1 MIDDNVNLISMVE
14 DYFEDNQKIEIVG
27 KAYDGIEGLEL
38 IKNEDI
44 KYDLVILDLIM
55 PKKDGLSVLKE
66 LNKED
71 IHPNVIVATSY
82 NAPDTIRKVSE
93 YGVTYYILKPF
104 DLFDLED
111 RILDTFNTLEKKSLN
126 LFNNNLQQS
135 ISRILHELGMPSHIK
150 GYQYIR
156 TAITMVYD
164 NPEIVGA
171 IIYLVIINKDSDNND
186 NRNDKNNDVV
196 EDNKDNK
203 EDSAISYVACDGNTA
218 LLNVRNSV
226 TGDIIDGLSCYQE
239 VKIEEELEGND
250 ACDKWYKISYKK
262 RDNNYTGYACGTY
275 IKKSNVK
282 ESTMSKV
289 KEIIDKANE
298 YYEKTMVMPY
308 CGNTTDVKDITF
320 KNDDGSTF
328 TGEYVKSEYKNID
341 EIKSYLA
348 SFASSSLFKTDLK
361 LSDINN
367 PKQYDDYYEI
377 DGNLYCRNYSGKGW
391 KSNYTGNYN
400 IEITSSSD
408 NKYLVNISYEYL
420 NDDSKCELKDLSKCS
435 NNNFKYDIGKIVIEN
450 DIITKMDFHG

>member
-1 MIDDNVNLISMVE
+1 MND
-14 DYFEDNQKIEIVG
+14 IE
-27 KAYDGIEGLEL
+27 KQIEGVNDEEGVDM
-38 IKNEDI
+38 NR
-44 KYDLVILDLIM
+44 
-55 PKKDGLSVLKE
+55 
-66 LNKED
+66 LN
-71 IHPNVIVATSY
+71 S
-82 NAPDTIRKVSE
+82 
-93 YGVTYYILKPF
+93 
-104 DLFDLED
+104 
-111 RILDTFNTLEKKSLN
+111 
-126 LFNNNLQQS
+126 NNNDKKKIIMYVVGGFIAL
-135 ISRILHELGMPSHIK
+135 LL
-150 GYQYIR
+150 
-156 TAITMVYD
+156 
-164 NPEIVGA
+164 VGA

-282 ESTMSKV
+282 ESTISKV
-289 KEIIDKANE
+289 KEIIAKANE

-348 SFASSSLFKTDLK
+348 TFASSSLFKTDLK

-420 NDDSKCELKDLSKCS
+420 NDDSFANLLIVALLFLKSTFDAPNINSFITTLLITS
-435 NNNFKYDIGKIVIEN
+435 FFVIMSLYSFIFPASAVTL
-450 DIITKMDFHG
+450 IITSFSPVFSSDILNSTVALLSLALISKSMFFPVVS

>member
-1 MIDDNVNLISMVE
+1 MND
-14 DYFEDNQKIEIVG
+14 IE
-27 KAYDGIEGLEL
+27 KQIEGVNDEEGVDM
-38 IKNEDI
+38 NR
-44 KYDLVILDLIM
+44 
-55 PKKDGLSVLKE
+55 
-66 LNKED
+66 LN
-71 IHPNVIVATSY
+71 S
-82 NAPDTIRKVSE
+82 
-93 YGVTYYILKPF
+93 
-104 DLFDLED
+104 
-111 RILDTFNTLEKKSLN
+111 
-126 LFNNNLQQS
+126 NNNDKKKIIMYVAGGFIAL
-135 ISRILHELGMPSHIK
+135 LL
-150 GYQYIR
+150 
-156 TAITMVYD
+156 
-164 NPEIVGA
+164 VGA

-262 RDNNYTGYACGTY
+262 RDNNYT
-275 IKKSNVK
+275 
-282 ESTMSKV
+282 
-289 KEIIDKANE
+289 
-298 YYEKTMVMPY
+298 
-308 CGNTTDVKDITF
+308 
-320 KNDDGSTF
+320 F

-348 SFASSSLFKTDLK
+348 TFASSSLFKTDLK

-450 DIITKMDFHG
+450 DIITKMDFHK

>member
-1 MIDDNVNLISMVE
+1 MND
-14 DYFEDNQKIEIVG
+14 IE
-27 KAYDGIEGLEL
+27 KQIEGVNDE
-38 IKNEDI
+38 EDVNM
-44 KYDLVILDLIM
+44 DR
-55 PKKDGLSVLKE
+55 
-66 LNKED
+66 LN
-71 IHPNVIVATSY
+71 S
-82 NAPDTIRKVSE
+82 
-93 YGVTYYILKPF
+93 
-104 DLFDLED
+104 
-111 RILDTFNTLEKKSLN
+111 
-126 LFNNNLQQS
+126 NNNDKKKIIMYVVGGFIAL
-135 ISRILHELGMPSHIK
+135 LL
-150 GYQYIR
+150 
-156 TAITMVYD
+156 
-164 NPEIVGA
+164 VGA

-250 ACDKWYKISYKK
+250 AC
-262 RDNNYTGYACGTY
+262 GTY

-282 ESTMSKV
+282 ESTISKV

-320 KNDDGSTF
+320 NNDDGSTF

-341 EIKSYLA
+341 EIKSYL
-348 SFASSSLFKTDLK
+348 STFASSSLFKTDLK

-367 PKQYDDYYEI
+367 PKQYDNYYEI
-377 DGNLYCRNYSGKGW
+377 DGNLYCRNYSGKMIYPLIVYD
-391 KSNYTGNYN
+391 SDGNYN

-450 DIITKMDFHG
+450 DIITKMDFHR

>member
-1 MIDDNVNLISMVE
+1 MMND
-14 DYFEDNQKIEIVG
+14 IE
-27 KAYDGIEGLEL
+27 KQIEGVNDE
-38 IKNEDI
+38 E
-44 KYDLVILDLIM
+44 
-55 PKKDGLSVLKE
+55 
-66 LNKED
+66 
-71 IHPNVIVATSY
+71 
-82 NAPDTIRKVSE
+82 
-93 YGVTYYILKPF
+93 GVDMNRL
-104 DLFDLED
+104 
-111 RILDTFNTLEKKSLN
+111 
-126 LFNNNLQQS
+126 NNNNNDKKKIIMYVVGGFIAL
-135 ISRILHELGMPSHIK
+135 LL
-150 GYQYIR
+150 
-156 TAITMVYD
+156 
-164 NPEIVGA
+164 VGA

-203 EDSAISYVACDGNTA
+203 EDSAISYVVCDGNTA

-282 ESTMSKV
+282 ESTISKV

-450 DIITKMDFHG
+450 DIITKMDFHE

>member
-1 MIDDNVNLISMVE
+1 MND
-14 DYFEDNQKIEIVG
+14 IE
-27 KAYDGIEGLEL
+27 KQIEGVNDE
-38 IKNEDI
+38 EDVNM
-44 KYDLVILDLIM
+44 DR
-55 PKKDGLSVLKE
+55 
-66 LNKED
+66 LN
-71 IHPNVIVATSY
+71 S
-82 NAPDTIRKVSE
+82 
-93 YGVTYYILKPF
+93 
-104 DLFDLED
+104 
-111 RILDTFNTLEKKSLN
+111 
-126 LFNNNLQQS
+126 NNNDKKKIIMYVAGGFIAL
-135 ISRILHELGMPSHIK
+135 LL
-150 GYQYIR
+150 
-156 TAITMVYD
+156 
-164 NPEIVGA
+164 VGA
-171 IIYLVIINKDSDNND
+171 IIYLVIINKDSDNN
-186 NRNDKNNDVV
+186 NNNDKNNDVV

-282 ESTMSKV
+282 ESTISKV

-341 EIKSYLA
+341 EIKSYL
-348 SFASSSLFKTDLK
+348 STFASSSLFKTDLK

-367 PKQYDDYYEI
+367 PKQYDNYY
-377 DGNLYCRNYSGKGW
+377 D
-391 KSNYTGNYN
+391 

>member
-1 MIDDNVNLISMVE
+1 MND
-14 DYFEDNQKIEIVG
+14 IE
-27 KAYDGIEGLEL
+27 KQIEGVNDE
-38 IKNEDI
+38 E
-44 KYDLVILDLIM
+44 
-55 PKKDGLSVLKE
+55 SVDMNR
-66 LNKED
+66 LN
-71 IHPNVIVATSY
+71 S
-82 NAPDTIRKVSE
+82 
-93 YGVTYYILKPF
+93 
-104 DLFDLED
+104 
-111 RILDTFNTLEKKSLN
+111 
-126 LFNNNLQQS
+126 NNNDKK
-135 ISRILHELGMPSHIK
+135 RIIMYVVGGFIALLL
-150 GYQYIR
+150 
-156 TAITMVYD
+156 
-164 NPEIVGA
+164 VGA

-282 ESTMSKV
+282 ESTISKV

-348 SFASSSLFKTDLK
+348 TFASSSLFKTDLK

-420 NDDSKCELKDLSKCS
+420 NDDSFANLLIVALLFLKSTFDAPNINSFITTLLITS
-435 NNNFKYDIGKIVIEN
+435 FFVIMSLYSFIFPASAVTL
-450 DIITKMDFHG
+450 IITSFSPVFSSGILNSTVALLSLALISKSMFFPVVS

>member
-1 MIDDNVNLISMVE
+1 MND
-14 DYFEDNQKIEIVG
+14 IE
-27 KAYDGIEGLEL
+27 KQIEGVNDE
-38 IKNEDI
+38 EDVNM
-44 KYDLVILDLIM
+44 DR
-55 PKKDGLSVLKE
+55 
-66 LNKED
+66 LN
-71 IHPNVIVATSY
+71 S
-82 NAPDTIRKVSE
+82 
-93 YGVTYYILKPF
+93 
-104 DLFDLED
+104 
-111 RILDTFNTLEKKSLN
+111 
-126 LFNNNLQQS
+126 NNNDKKKIIMYVVGGFIAL
-135 ISRILHELGMPSHIK
+135 LL
-150 GYQYIR
+150 
-156 TAITMVYD
+156 
-164 NPEIVGA
+164 VGA

-282 ESTMSKV
+282 ESTISKV

-348 SFASSSLFKTDLK
+348 TFASSSLFKTD
-361 LSDINN
+361 S
-367 PKQYDDYYEI
+367 
-377 DGNLYCRNYSGKGW
+377 
-391 KSNYTGNYN
+391 
-400 IEITSSSD
+400 
-408 NKYLVNISYEYL
+408 
-420 NDDSKCELKDLSKCS
+420 
-435 NNNFKYDIGKIVIEN
+435 
-450 DIITKMDFHG
+450 